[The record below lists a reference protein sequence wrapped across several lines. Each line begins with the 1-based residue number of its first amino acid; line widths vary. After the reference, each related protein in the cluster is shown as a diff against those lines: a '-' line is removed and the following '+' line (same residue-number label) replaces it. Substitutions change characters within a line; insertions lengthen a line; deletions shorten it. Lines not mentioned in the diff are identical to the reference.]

1 MSRIGQKLINIPE
14 GVDIKISPGE
24 VRVKGPRGELAEK
37 IHPHVEVSQKE
48 GQISITVKNPQ
59 DHQQKALWG
68 LTRALVANMI
78 QGVTEGYEKKLE
90 FQGVGYRVAVQ
101 GKKLVLNLGF
111 SHPIEFDFPE
121 GIEIKVEKNVIIIS
135 GIGKQLVGETA
146 ARIRTIRKPE
156 PYKGKGIKYADEVIH
171 RKAGKVAKGTEGS

>member
-90 FQGVGYRVAVQ
+90 FQGVGYRVALQ
-101 GKKLVLNLGF
+101 GNKLVLSLGF
-111 SHPIEFDFPE
+111 SHPIELEAPE
-121 GIEIKVEKNVIIIS
+121 GIEFQVDKNIITVS
-135 GIGKQLVGETA
+135 GLDKQLVGQIA
-146 ARIRTIRKPE
+146 AKIRDLRKPE
-156 PYKGKGIKYADEVIH
+156 PYKGKGIRYLGEAVR
-171 RKAGKVAKGTEGS
+171 RKAGKKAVGVE